1 MRYQLIPIIIFEIA
15 LFALGVTLIAD
26 AGLRLYRGQRR

>member
-1 MRYQLIPIIIFEIA
+1 VRYQLIPIIIFEIA
-15 LFALGVTLIAD
+15 LLAFGVALIAN